1 MDLFWKQWTLIVWN
15 HVKYLSIRFCR
26 SMCIH
31 INSESMESFL
41 WVQENFGFCC
51 ECGSLRMLALV
62 ALAPRNSLHVSQG
75 AKALEFDRLMFEFC
89 PHQSTEDQD
98 PWESSCRKMNRHT
111 RYTLKISGMLAVYGL
126 FIMYKAGPDIYA
138 SLGFSGSQGTWKFKK
153 RRVHPQ
159 IDLLG
164 NPRVQDDFLF
174 PKICEGSFKP
184 FNICYDMLYVIR
196 LRTSLTSCNTVE
208 LPI

>member
-15 HVKYLSIRFCR
+15 HVKYLSFRFCR

-62 ALAPRNSLHVSQG
+62 ALAPRNSLHVSRG
-75 AKALEFDRLMFEFC
+75 AKALEFDRLMFEFW
-89 PHQSTEDQD
+89 PRQSTEDQD
-98 PWESSCRKMNRHT
+98 PWESSCQKMNRHT

-138 SLGFSGSQGTWKFKK
+138 SLGFSGSQGTWKFCT
-153 RRVHPQ
+153 P
-159 IDLLG
+159 
-164 NPRVQDDFLF
+164 F
-174 PKICEGSFKP
+174 PPTDWFVGETRESRTIFFFPFKICEGSFKP
-184 FNICYDMLYVIR
+184 FMYIYIYVIYVSYMW
-196 LRTSLTSCNTVE
+196 LG
-208 LPI
+208 

>member
-31 INSESMESFL
+31 INFCESKKTLGFVVSVGVWGCWLLLL
-41 WVQENFGFCC
+41 WPPGI
-51 ECGSLRMLALV
+51 LM
-62 ALAPRNSLHVSQG
+62 NSLHVSQG
-75 AKALEFDRLMFEFC
+75 AKALEFDRLMFEFW